1 MLTSEEAA
9 LTERALYEI
18 DDLLNN
24 YDDWTQIRI
33 MLPLLHRHRETLV
46 KLQRASSRSS
56 GAVPPVQ
63 DDERWVDDLITS
75 YKQLGG
81 QAMHSVVYRKMQK
94 LRQAAGRS
102 WPEHAEEA
110 IRQTLQA
117 YCANSQR
124 YRGGPD
130 LFRII
135 RRGMWGLKNT

>member
-33 MLPLLHRHRETLV
+33 MLPLLHRHRGTLV
-46 KLQRASSRSS
+46 ELQRAFSRSS
-56 GAVPPVQ
+56 GAIPPAQ
-63 DDERWVDDLITS
+63 NDERWVDDLITS

-81 QAMHSVVYRKMQK
+81 QATHSVVYRKMQK

-117 YCANSQR
+117 YCADFATLSGR
-124 YRGGPD
+124 P
-130 LFRII
+130 
-135 RRGMWGLKNT
+135 